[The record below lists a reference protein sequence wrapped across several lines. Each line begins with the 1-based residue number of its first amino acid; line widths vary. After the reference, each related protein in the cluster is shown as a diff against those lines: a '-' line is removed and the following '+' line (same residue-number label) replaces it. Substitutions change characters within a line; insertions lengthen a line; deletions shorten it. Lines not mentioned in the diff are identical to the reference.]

1 MEFETDFDQ
10 LKIIY
15 VLYVGQNVD
24 GENIYHFLISKN
36 SEDTWAEQW
45 EEKPAGICKNL
56 TPSEDMYE
64 YVKELK
70 TSITLDLAQTNLCF
84 SMQDCRDQ
92 IIPLAYENLDNAETY
107 PEKGRIVIHF
117 GDTIEKVGKMLAKR
131 DLWLETM
138 D

>member
-1 MEFETDFDQ
+1 MENEIDFDQ

-15 VLYVGQNVD
+15 VLYVGQNAD
-24 GENIYHFLISKN
+24 GENIYHFLISQN
-36 SEDTWAEQW
+36 CEDTWAEQW

-70 TSITLDLAQTNLCF
+70 TDLLFDLAQTNLCF
-84 SMQDCRDQ
+84 SMQDCRDH

-117 GDTIEKVGKMLAKR
+117 GDTIETVGKMLAKR
-131 DLWLETM
+131 DLWLETI
-138 D
+138 